1 MRWIKLVR
9 VLLWL
14 VAVAVWVLGMIYL
27 WAPWQFDFIK
37 RVPPKSQ
44 PRIEL
49 EPEALIRPGARVAVI
64 TAHPDDAEFY
74 IGGTLLQLGRAG
86 AVVQL
91 IVTTDGDKS
100 YYPFEDF
107 QWNRRVRQ
115 GEQNEATRRWKGLP
129 PIYLGF
135 PDGRTKSSEA
145 EVRAIQR
152 ELDRFQPDYVLAF
165 DAAFPPRLSHGDH
178 RFAGSAAEVAV
189 ERSGL
194 PVWLLRFST
203 QSANFWVD
211 FSSLWDEKW
220 ALVLVHES
228 QFGKG
233 KDRFVYRLVRG
244 SAERHGAE
252 SGVALAEGF
261 RGTWFPG
268 R

>member
-1 MRWIKLVR
+1 MRWIK
-9 VLLWL
+9 VLRFFLW
-14 VAVAVWVLGMIYL
+14 AVAILVWVLGLIYL
-27 WAPWQFDFIK
+27 WAPWQFDFIN
-37 RVPPKSQ
+37 RVPPQNSPKIQ
-44 PRIEL
+44 LR
-49 EPEALIRPGARVAVI
+49 PEEFIRQGVRVAVI

-107 QWNRRVRQ
+107 QRNRRVRQ
-115 GEQNEATRRWKGLP
+115 EEQNEATRRWQGLP

-135 PDGRTKSSEA
+135 PDGRTRSSEA
-145 EVRAIQR
+145 EVRGIQR
-152 ELDRFQPDYVLAF
+152 ELQRFQPDVVLAF
-165 DAAFPPRLSHGDH
+165 DSAFPPRLSHGDH

-194 PVWLLRFST
+194 PLWLLRYST
-203 QSANFWVD
+203 QAPNFWVD

-220 ALVLVHES
+220 ALVLVHQS
-228 QFGKG
+228 QFGQGRDK
-233 KDRFVYRLVRG
+233 FVYRLIRG
-244 SAERHGAE
+244 SAERHGKE
-252 SGVALAEGF
+252 MGVTLAEGF